1 MKKKKETEPEPFS
14 HQPFKKL
21 GAMLPTSAARP
32 RKSVLPAVAPEE
44 KSDEDIFREAMKGV
58 RQIDEFR
65 SLTVR
70 KGQTVPSR
78 VKRQPASDTLQELEE
93 IVRGKKSIR
102 LADTQEFVEWVN
114 PGYRGELIRELH
126 KGRFAVQDYLDLHGY
141 VLEEAEEAL
150 KDFLREAR
158 QKGYHCIKIIHG
170 RGLRSP
176 AGPVL
181 KKAVIDLL
189 STRYRKHLIGFCTA
203 RHNEGGLVGMFV
215 VLF

>member
-1 MKKKKETEPEPFS
+1 MRKKKETEPEPFS

-21 GAMLPTSAARP
+21 GDMLPASAARP
-32 RKSVLPAVAPEE
+32 RKSVPPAVAPEA

-70 KGQTVPSR
+70 KRHTAPSR
-78 VKRQPASDTLQELEE
+78 VKGQPAPDTMQELEE
-93 IVRGKKSIR
+93 IVRGRKSIR

-114 PGYRGELIRELH
+114 PGYRKELIRELH

-141 VLEEAEEAL
+141 VLEETEDVL
-150 KDFLREAR
+150 KDFLREAIQR
-158 QKGYHCIKIIHG
+158 GYRCIKIIHG

-181 KKAVIDLL
+181 KKAVIDMLA
-189 STRYRKHLIGFCTA
+189 TRYRKHLIGFCTA
-203 RHNEGGLVGMFV
+203 RQNDGGLGALY
-215 VLF
+215 VLLK